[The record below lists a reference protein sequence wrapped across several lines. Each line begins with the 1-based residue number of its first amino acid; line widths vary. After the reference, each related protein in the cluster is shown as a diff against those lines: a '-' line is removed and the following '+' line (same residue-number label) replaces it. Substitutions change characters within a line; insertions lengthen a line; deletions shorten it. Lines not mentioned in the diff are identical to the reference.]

1 MTFDVFDK
9 LFNCLVEPVMNYG
22 SSIWGISKQPKLEAV
37 KNKAARFFLGVRRN
51 TANLAVL
58 GDMGWTQNHVL
69 QKTAVIRYWNRLC
82 NTDNDRMLYKVHSW
96 SMRNGRTWESRVRK
110 MLWTSTRTLLLMLI
124 RPKYIYSRRQRQME
138 GLRAQPGYSQ
148 QIMNITFIQNRT
160 ENRK

>member
-9 LFNCLVEPVMNYG
+9 LLKCFVEPVMNYG

-58 GDMGWTQNHVL
+58 GDMGWTQNHMI

-96 SMRNGRTWESRVRK
+96 SMRNGRSWEGRVRK
-110 MLWTSTRTLLLMLI
+110 KLDMNVN
-124 RPKYIYSRRQRQME
+124 PNNGQKYIYSRRQRQME
-138 GLRAQPGYSQ
+138 GWLAQPGHSQ
-148 QIMNITFIQNRT
+148 QITILPFIQNRT
-160 ENRK
+160 ENRKLR